1 MLQDARFALRLIA
14 QRPGIAALIT
24 FTLAIGIAATT
35 VVFSV
40 ADSHAGGRQFRT
52 AARGAG
58 GGLSPRAPRQPRR
71 SDRGIAVPVAAFVES
86 PPDCHLLARRFP
98 WNCCLALTFASTA
111 IAWDAWRDSSSSPPA
126 SRFDGSSSAPTAS
139 SDRRP

>member
-58 GGLSPRAPRQPRR
+58 GGSSP
-71 SDRGIAVPVAAFVES
+71 
-86 PPDCHLLARRFP
+86 ARRGSRVDP
-98 WNCCLALTFASTA
+98 TEAL
-111 IAWDAWRDSSSSPPA
+111 RYQ
-126 SRFDGSSSAPTAS
+126 
-139 SDRRP
+139 

>member
-58 GGLSPRAPRQPRR
+58 GGLSPRAPR
-71 SDRGIAVPVAAFVES
+71 
-86 PPDCHLLARRFP
+86 PP
-98 WNCCLALTFASTA
+98 
-111 IAWDAWRDSSSSPPA
+111 SSSSA
-126 SRFDGSSSAPTAS
+126 SPTATLAAVS
-139 SDRRP
+139 SGLLLAAPAAAYLSARRGSRVDPTEALRYQ